1 VSADTIEL
9 GWLIANVLGRHLET
23 FPDARLL
30 TAATARALGIEVPP
44 TLLADEVIEQDAFA
58 PAAAHLDAARRCA
71 EGAKVAPMQQF
82 SFWLGARR

>member
-44 TLLADEVIEQDAFA
+44 TLLAIADEGIEQDAVSA
-58 PAAAHLDAARRCA
+58 LAVDVLVKMLCRRQCPRAVRARRCS
-71 EGAKVAPMQQF
+71 P
-82 SFWLGARR
+82 